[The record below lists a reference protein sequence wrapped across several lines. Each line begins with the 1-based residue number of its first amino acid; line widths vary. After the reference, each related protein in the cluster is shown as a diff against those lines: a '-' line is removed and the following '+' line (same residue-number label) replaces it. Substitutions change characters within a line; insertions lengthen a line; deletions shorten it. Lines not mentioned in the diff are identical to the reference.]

1 MRSVVIVAVVIV
13 ALAVLASVGLSLYF
27 SPYHSCV
34 RALVADDYAPAD
46 AALACL
52 QGIVP
57 DDRPERTEH
66 PMTRTRWSRGAATL
80 AR

>member
-1 MRSVVIVAVVIV
+1 LRSAVIVSAAIVAVAIV
-13 ALAVLASVGLSLYF
+13 AAVGLSLYF

-52 QGIVP
+52 QGIEP
-57 DDRPERTEH
+57 EDRTERTDRPL
-66 PMTRTRWSRGAATL
+66 TRTRWSAT
-80 AR
+80 AH